1 MAPNPYAT
9 GILLVS
15 GIAMLGVSIPRSTSF
30 HKGLAAAAFVAFG
43 AVVFSGRFEA
53 AFYIEGLPAYFGIVA
68 VLLILSLAGYPI
80 RAARY
85 EAQIRSLMAALT
97 RLGAKP
103 KATAGVMGH
112 ILGAVLDVGS
122 YVLVDVIFSRA
133 APRERVAALKWAAR
147 GFSFVPLWTNINL
160 LTATVITLTGA
171 SYFGFLAVSLPF
183 VVVGVACLVFFAQR
197 EGGEVERGMDAPL
210 DRGAAAVVMYPVAL
224 IAAVA
229 AVNYFLPNVSLI
241 TSIAITVAAA
251 VGAIAA
257 VAAFSL
263 RSRSPFSRLGSET
276 RGSLTNSHMEF
287 ALFGSAGVLVLSL
300 DALGFLEPLGGM
312 LRALP
317 EYAVPLALA
326 GIIALGFLIGI
337 HVLPMVLLVHST
349 FPLDGGAYPA
359 LWAVA
364 IILGCQAA
372 LLATPFSNS
381 VTMISR
387 FSGEH
392 PIKAG
397 PIDNWRYSL
406 TIALAAALY
415 LGAMTWLLV

>member
-1 MAPNPYAT
+1 
-9 GILLVS
+9 
-15 GIAMLGVSIPRSTSF
+15 MLALSVPRSTSF
-30 HKGLAAAAFVAFG
+30 HRGLAVAAFVAFG
-43 AVVFSGRFEA
+43 AAVASGSFEGTTY
-53 AFYIEGLPAYFGIVA
+53 FEGLPAYFGIVA

-85 EAQIRSLMAALT
+85 ETQIRSLMGALT

-103 KATAGVMGH
+103 KATGGVMGH
-112 ILGAVLDVGS
+112 VLGAVLDVGS

-133 APRERVAALKWAAR
+133 APKERAAALKWAAR

-160 LTATVITLTGA
+160 LTATVITLTGV
-171 SYFGFLAVSLPF
+171 SYPGFLAVSLPF

-197 EGGEVERGMDAPL
+197 EGGEVESTMNAPL
-210 DRGAAAVVMYPVAL
+210 DRGAAAVVLYPVFL
-224 IAAVA
+224 IASVA
-229 AVNYFLPNVSLI
+229 LVNHALPGVSL
-241 TSIAITVAAA
+241 TTAIAITVVAA
-251 VGAIAA
+251 VVAIAS
-257 VAAFSL
+257 VAGFSM
-263 RSRSPFSRLGSET
+263 RSYSPFARLGTET
-276 RGSLTNSHMEF
+276 RGSLVNSHMEF

-300 DALGFLEPLGGM
+300 DALGFLDPLGGL

-326 GIIALGFLIGI
+326 GVVALGFLVGI
-337 HVLPMVLLVHST
+337 HVLPMVLLIHST
-349 FPLDGGAYPA
+349 FPLDGGTFPA
-359 LWAVA
+359 LWALA

-387 FSGEH
+387 LSGEH

-397 PIDNWRYSL
+397 PKENWRFSL
-406 TIALAAALY
+406 VVALAGAAY
-415 LGAMTWLLV
+415 LVLVTWFIV